1 VSERYAAYIN
11 IGGQV
16 DESRLA
22 ELLEA
27 IRTASVSHE
36 WGDPPFGPRT
46 ADDLRKA
53 IHKGYLWLCDDQS
66 RYGTFP
72 ELEAACRK
80 LGLSYTRWAEG
91 YCQYD
96 AELVDWRP
104 GMRKPLVRVGSND
117 SEATYV
123 PAERVRR
130 ALRHLDAGQVGR
142 AKALLKLLCPTLA
155 KLRPFKIV

>member
-1 VSERYAAYIN
+1 MSERYAAYIS
-11 IGGQV
+11 IGGDLPQ
-16 DESRLA
+16 SRVS

-27 IRTASVSHE
+27 IRNASISHE
-36 WGDPPFGPRT
+36 WGDTPFAPQSAG
-46 ADDLRKA
+46 DLSKA
-53 IHKGYLWLCDDQS
+53 VHKGRLWLCDDQS

-104 GMRKPLVRVGSND
+104 GMRKPLVRVSSNA

-123 PAERVRR
+123 PTKSVMK
-130 ALRHLDAGQVGR
+130 ALRHLEAGRVGK
-142 AKALLKLLCPTLA
+142 AKALLRRLCPTVP
-155 KLRPFKIV
+155 KLPPLMIV